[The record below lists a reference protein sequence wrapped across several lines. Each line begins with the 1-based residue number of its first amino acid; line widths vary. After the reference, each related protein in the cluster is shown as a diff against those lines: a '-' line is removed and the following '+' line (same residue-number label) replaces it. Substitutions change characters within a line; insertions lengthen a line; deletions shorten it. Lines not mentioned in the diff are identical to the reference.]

1 MFSYTWRSRI
11 DSQQVDNYGIEFL
24 GEGLSAQ
31 GQQLTDKYV
40 ARWQLTAPS
49 NWTTSHFS
57 FSVTVQGKDN
67 WSSSIA
73 TSGNQPTGLPAP
85 GLDAGVDL
93 SSALDT
99 DVGRCPMTNTM
110 PIRWLGRLEK
120 DVACTPF
127 IMAWIDM
134 PSLRVIA
141 SDHYSPSASKS
152 SVRYESGT
160 RDVNVHLKV
169 DINGVVLDYPDIAR

>member
-1 MFSYTWRSRI
+1 MVLR
-11 DSQQVDNYGIEFL
+11 
-24 GEGLSAQ
+24 AQ
-31 GQQLTDKYV
+31 GLQLTDKYV

-57 FSVTVQGKDN
+57 FSATVQSKDN

-73 TSGNQPTGLPAP
+73 ASGNQPTGLPAP

-93 SSALDT
+93 SSALDI
-99 DVGRCPMTNTM
+99 DLGRCPMTNTM
-110 PIRWLGRLEK
+110 PIRRLGLLEN
-120 DVACTPF
+120 DVARTPF

-134 PSLRVIA
+134 PSMYVIA
-141 SDHYSPSASKS
+141 SDHYSPSATKS

-160 RDVNVHLKV
+160 RDVNIHLKV
-169 DINGVVLDYPDIAR
+169 DINGDAFDYPALAR